1 MSTTIFEK
9 QGTNLTVKPQGRL
22 DTASS
27 PVLEREMQQYL
38 DDVLNVT
45 MDFAD
50 VEYISSGGLRV
61 LLSTDQI
68 LEDRGGNLRII
79 HVNEHI
85 LEVFQLVGFMEIVDV
100 EES

>member
-22 DTASS
+22 DTATS
-27 PVLEREMQQYL
+27 PVLEKEMQQYL
-38 DDVLNVT
+38 DGVLNVT

-68 LEDRGGNLRII
+68 LEERGGNLRII